1 MCFVC
6 FTFVNIVP
14 CFIYVFGALEWD
26 RHCLHYTRPSIVAS
40 MLMSPNVNGPNI
52 GNDWQRV
59 VKSFS
64 PTNLYSPNENG
75 KGMQIIYLGAVG
87 LFIRDNTGIVI
98 N

>member
-1 MCFVC
+1 M
-6 FTFVNIVP
+6 
-14 CFIYVFGALEWD
+14 
-26 RHCLHYTRPSIVAS
+26 S
-40 MLMSPNVNGPNI
+40 MAQS
-52 GNDWQRV
+52 NDWQRV